1 MIKVN
6 YHKEDGY
13 VKNLTILGHADFS
26 KSDDLDLV
34 CACISSIVIGGLNAI
49 KDEKNYIMSVNSGNV
64 RVEVKETN
72 DHDNDVI
79 ETIIMQI
86 KTLET
91 KYSKN
96 INVKEK

>member
-26 KSDDLDLV
+26 KNNDLDLV
-34 CACISSIVIGGLNAI
+34 CACVSSIVIGGLNAI
-49 KDEKNYIMSVNSGNV
+49 KDEKNYIMSVNSGDV
-64 RVEVKETN
+64 RVEAKETN

>member
-26 KSDDLDLV
+26 KNDDLDLV

>member
-6 YHKEDGY
+6 YHKDDGY
-13 VKNLTILGHADFS
+13 VKNLTVLGHADYS
-26 KSDDLDLV
+26 KNDELDLV
-34 CACISSIVIGGLNAI
+34 CACVSSIVIGGLNAI
-49 KDEKNYIMSVNSGNV
+49 KDEKNYIMSVTSGNV
-64 RVEVKETN
+64 KLEVIKAN
-72 DHDNDVI
+72 DSDNKVI
-79 ETIIMQI
+79 ETILIQL

>member
-26 KSDDLDLV
+26 KNNDLDLV
-34 CACISSIVIGGLNAI
+34 CACVSSIVIGGLNAI
-49 KDEKNYIMSVNSGNV
+49 KDEKNYIMSVNSGDV